1 MTIKNSVVVTDQLE
15 KALGAVITAFPEDK
29 LFLLM
34 DKNTERFCLPHLCDV
49 PNIEKFKT
57 VVIPAGEDNK
67 SLWSVEMIWMF
78 LSKNGADRSSLIVN
92 LGGGMLTDLGSFAAS
107 TFKRGIEFV
116 NIPTTLLAQVDA
128 SIGGK
133 TGFNFNGLKNEIG
146 VFNKPLQVIIDPRFL
161 KTLDHEN
168 LVSGFAEMIKHAL
181 IHSQDELADLR
192 KFDLKNPDYKVLQDL
207 ITRSI
212 LIKEYFVKK
221 DPNEKNIRKA
231 LNFGHTVGHAF
242 ESFSLKLD
250 KPLLH
255 GHAVAFGMLV
265 ELYLSHIVCGFADG
279 TMHHLATWIQSIYGK
294 MQIETVD
301 YEELY
306 TLMSHDKK
314 NEGTKINFTLITSV
328 GEVEINQNCSKEQIF
343 EALDYFREINK
354 A

>member
-1 MTIKNSVVVTDQLE
+1 MTNRNSVVVTDQLE
-15 KALGAVITAFPEDK
+15 KALGSAISAFPEDK
-29 LFLLM
+29 LFLVM
-34 DKNTERFCLPHLCDV
+34 DKNTERFCLPLLCDV
-49 PNIEKFKT
+49 PKIEMFNK

-67 SLWSVEMIWMF
+67 SLWTVEMIWMF
-78 LSKNGADRSSLIVN
+78 LSKNGADRNSLVVI
-92 LGGGMLTDLGSFAAS
+92 LGGGMLTDLAGFAAS
-107 TFKRGIEFV
+107 TFKRGVEFV

-146 VFNKPLQVIIDPRFL
+146 VFNKPYQVIIDPRFL
-161 KTLDHEN
+161 QSLDHEN
-168 LVSGFAEMIKHAL
+168 MISGFAEMIKHAL
-181 IHSQDELADLR
+181 IHSQDDLTDLR
-192 KFDLKNPDYKVLQDL
+192 KFDFKHPNYKVLQEM

-242 ESFSLKLD
+242 ESFSLKTA

-255 GHAVAFGMLV
+255 GHAVAYGMLV
-265 ELYLSHIVCGFADG
+265 ELYLSHVKCGFADG
-279 TMHHLATWIQSIYGK
+279 TMHHLSTWIQSLYGK
-294 MQIETVD
+294 FQIDTGV
-301 YEELY
+301 YVELFE
-306 TLMSHDKK
+306 LMSHDKK
-314 NEGTKINFTLITSV
+314 NQGTNINFTLITSV
-328 GEVEINQNCSKEQIF
+328 GEVEINRNCSKEEIF

>member
-15 KALGAVITAFPEDK
+15 KALGAVISAFPEDK

-49 PNIEKFKT
+49 SKIEKFKT

-107 TFKRGIEFV
+107 TFKRGIEFI

-168 LVSGFAEMIKHAL
+168 LISGFAEMIKHAL
-181 IHSQDELADLR
+181 IHSQDDLADLR
-192 KFDLKNPDYKVLQDL
+192 KFDLKNPDYKVLQDM

-242 ESFSLKLD
+242 ESYSLKLA

-255 GHAVAFGMLV
+255 GHAVAYGMLV
-265 ELYLSHIVCGFADG
+265 ELYLSHINCGFADG
-279 TMHHLATWIQSIYGK
+279 TMHHLAAWIQSIYGK
-294 MQIETVD
+294 LQIETGD

-314 NEGTKINFTLITSV
+314 NDGTNINFTLIASV
-328 GEVEINQNCSKEQIF
+328 GEVEINRNCSKEQIF

>member
-1 MTIKNSVVVTDQLE
+1 MTNKNSVVVTDQLE
-15 KALGAVITAFPEDK
+15 KALGSAISAFPEDK
-29 LFLLM
+29 LFLIM
-34 DKNTERFCLPHLCDV
+34 DKNTERFCLPLLCDV
-49 PNIEKFKT
+49 PRIELFKKL
-57 VVIPAGEDNK
+57 VIPAGEDNK

-78 LSKNGADRSSLIVN
+78 LSKNGADRNSVVVN
-92 LGGGMLTDLGSFAAS
+92 LGGGMVTDLASFAAS
-107 TFKRGIEFV
+107 TFKRGVEFI

-161 KTLDHEN
+161 QTLDHEN
-168 LVSGFAEMIKHAL
+168 LISGFSEMIKHAL

-192 KFDLKNPDYKVLQDL
+192 KFDLKSPNYKVLQEM

-231 LNFGHTVGHAF
+231 LNFGHTVGHAL
-242 ESFSLKLD
+242 ESYSLKLS

-265 ELYLSHIVCGFADG
+265 ELYLSHVKCGFADG
-279 TMHHLATWIQSIYGK
+279 TMHHLAKWIQSVYGK
-294 MQIETVD
+294 LQIEPGA
-301 YEELY
+301 YEELIE
-306 TLMSHDKK
+306 LMSHDKK
-314 NEGTKINFTLITSV
+314 NQGADINFTLIASV
-328 GEVEINQNCSKEQIF
+328 GEVEINRNCSKEEIF